1 MSKLTP
7 NIDVSLFK
15 IDGVD
20 VASYR
25 SSSEED
31 VCREQLEKEFDAF
44 ERIDYSDPSHQKELL
59 AMFPK
64 WLIENANPID
74 MELFQFMSRYDRRH
88 DTFVAG
94 IFNNDG
100 DDLRFELISY
110 KRRRVGKIKWMT
122 RKGTHPNN
130 MPFVRI
136 YRDDTPIYVVE
147 GHHDMLT
154 AILLGLDFVMLPT
167 AGFKDA
173 SIIKKALLNANVVFI
188 VEDERA
194 YNCMFGMALKI
205 EDIAKRITLVEL
217 SDEQKYDLSDFVMS
231 KNSIEEVIYEL
242 KNK

>member
-1 MSKLTP
+1 
-7 NIDVSLFK
+7 
-15 IDGVD
+15 
-20 VASYR
+20 
-25 SSSEED
+25 
-31 VCREQLEKEFDAF
+31 
-44 ERIDYSDPSHQKELL
+44 
-59 AMFPK
+59 
-64 WLIENANPID
+64 
-74 MELFQFMSRYDRRH
+74 
-88 DTFVAG
+88 VAG

-110 KRRRVGKIKWMT
+110 KRRRMGKIKWMT

-167 AGFKDA
+167 AGFRDA
-173 SIIKKALLNANVVFI
+173 NIIKNALLDANVVFI

-194 YNCMFGMALKI
+194 YHCMFGLALKI
-205 EDIAKRITLVEL
+205 EDIARRITLVEL
-217 SDEQKYDLSDFVMS
+217 SNKQKYDLSDFVMS
-231 KNSIEEVIYEL
+231 KNSIEEVIDEL

>member
-1 MSKLTP
+1 MSKLIP
-7 NIDVSLFK
+7 NINVSLFK
-15 IDGVD
+15 LDEFDTGTY
-20 VASYR
+20 SR
-25 SSSEED
+25 SSEED
-31 VCREQLEKEFDAF
+31 ICLKQLQKEFDAF
-44 ERIDYSDPSHQKELL
+44 ERIDYSNPRHKKELL
-59 AMFPK
+59 AMFPE

-74 MELFQFMSRYDRRH
+74 LKLFQFMSRHDKKN

-94 IFNNDG
+94 VFNNGG
-100 DDLRFELISY
+100 DDLRFELKSH

-173 SIIKKALLNANVVFI
+173 RIIKNALLDANVVFI

-194 YNCMFGMALKI
+194 YHCMFGLALKI
-205 EDIAKRITLVEL
+205 ESIAKRITLVEL
-217 SDEQKYDLSDFVMS
+217 SDEQKYDLSDFAMD

>member
-7 NIDVSLFK
+7 NIDISLFK
-15 IDGVD
+15 LDGFD
-20 VASYR
+20 TGPYR

-31 VCREQLEKEFDAF
+31 ICLKQLQKEFNTF
-44 ERIDYSDPSHQKELL
+44 ERIDYRNPRHKKELIE
-59 AMFPK
+59 MFPK
-64 WLIENANPID
+64 WLIENANTID
-74 MELFQFMSRYDRRH
+74 IELFQFMSRYDRKH
-88 DTFVAG
+88 NTFVAG
-94 IFNNDG
+94 IFNNSG

-173 SIIKKALLNANVVFI
+173 SIIKKALLDANVVFI

-205 EDIAKRITLVEL
+205 ESIAKRITLVEL

>member
-7 NIDVSLFK
+7 NIDISLFK
-15 IDGVD
+15 LDGFD
-20 VASYR
+20 TATYS

-31 VCREQLEKEFDAF
+31 ICLKQLQKEFDTF
-44 ERIDYSDPSHQKELL
+44 EHIDYSKQRHKKELL
-59 AMFPK
+59 AMFPE

-74 MELFQFMSRYDRRH
+74 RELFQFMSRYDKKH
-88 DTFVAG
+88 NTFVAG
-94 IFNNDG
+94 IFNNSG
-100 DDLRFELISY
+100 DDLRFELISS

-167 AGFKDA
+167 AGFRDA
-173 SIIKKALLNANVVFI
+173 DIIKNALLDANVVFI

-194 YNCMFGMALKI
+194 YHCMFGLALKI
-205 EDIAKRITLVEL
+205 EDIARRITLVEL